1 LGRIARVEVSADG
14 GASWADA
21 ALSPPVLAKSFT
33 RFRMAWRWN
42 GGPAVLKSRATDE
55 TGAVQP
61 TRERYVGERGERM
74 NYHNNTIQA
83 WSIAA
88 SGEVS
93 NVYA

>member
-1 LGRIARVEVSADG
+1 ME
-14 GASWADA
+14 
-21 ALSPPVLAKSFT
+21 PVLPKALT

-61 TRERYVGERGERM
+61 TRDKLVGDKGTQFL
-74 NYHNNTIQA
+74 YHYNAIQA
-83 WSIAA
+83 WSVAPN
-88 SGEVS
+88 GEVK